1 MIKTVEN
8 LLNEIRGLEYLVKNV
23 EKKVANNQEKML
35 KIKLI
40 STNLVQFAKRETKI
54 IAFTQK
60 LNVGIKIKTMKKK

>member
-1 MIKTVEN
+1 
-8 LLNEIRGLEYLVKNV
+8 
-23 EKKVANNQEKML
+23 ML

-60 LNVGIKIKTMKKK
+60 LNAGIKIKTMKKKE